1 MIKTV
6 AYSREDECDQ
16 KMAINNV
23 HVQLCMMTLTMFQEG
38 NKLFQTGCWFNPKLP
53 PLLIPFNGFAVSVI
67 ADWSLLLLIV
77 FPDC

>member
-23 HVQLCMMTLTMFQEG
+23 HVQLCMMILTMFQGG

-53 PLLIPFNGFAVSVI
+53 PLLIHSNGLAVSVI
-67 ADWSLLLLIV
+67 ADWPLLLLIGL
-77 FPDC
+77 CYC